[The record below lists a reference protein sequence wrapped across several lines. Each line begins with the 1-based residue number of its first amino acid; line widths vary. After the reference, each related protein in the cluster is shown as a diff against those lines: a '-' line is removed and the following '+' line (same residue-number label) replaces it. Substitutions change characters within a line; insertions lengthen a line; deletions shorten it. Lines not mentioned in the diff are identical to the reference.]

1 MMEPSLTPGPTHLD
15 GTVVLQ
21 IPLIYSKTKE
31 NWARSELSIGDV
43 QDPFLVSVHII
54 TNPGN
59 GRTLQKAMDNVL
71 AWIRPDLQ
79 LFRVSERGCWKKPER
94 CRTGIVIQLS
104 LAIILFLQEEYGEEQ
119 FQQLHQSLRRPPW
132 HYHHTEKVNGRMLP
146 YMPCNQ
152 DFFTLSG
159 STPLWAIRQVHY
171 GKEIVRFTIYC
182 SHENFVDMVK
192 MYQLI
197 LKREVSQKKGDFC
210 FFIVYSNMNMEIQF
224 SLKRLPK
231 DQYPTPAESAI
242 IEFRVKEIG
251 QLVPLL
257 PNPCTPISDI
267 RWQTEDY
274 DGNKI
279 LLQVRGSSRNSHRRP
294 ILSQLDPQLE
304 SSYTA
309 PATNTHRSRGP
320 ASYRNKHDQTLQPPS
335 RSKQHHR
342 LSQQD
347 LSSSCQG
354 DDSSQRSSSTSE
366 TSQTVQRSCSLYCLP
381 TVRHSPSP
389 APSLLSSSF
398 SDRTAA
404 FHFNIDDLEDAEETD
419 VDTGLKLT
427 SSDMSVVSAYTRLAA
442 NFQSFSSSPDKV
454 YRHPP
459 KAIPLRTRPLS
470 MHSNP
475 LPSYS
480 GFSCGSLPSLSDIS
494 FCGSSCPSSLK
505 PQQPQSASNPSHR
518 WTPSALRHSGDS
530 GHSTETESITL
541 RQQAGSHS
549 PPEED
554 PEQEFYI

>member
-1 MMEPSLTPGPTHLD
+1 MSLSSEMEKKPTED
-15 GTVVLQ
+15 DCVDSGAETAGSDFS
-21 IPLIYSKTKE
+21 PMSSTC
-31 NWARSELSIGDV
+31 SELSMGDV

-54 TNPGN
+54 TDPGN
-59 GRTLQKAMDNVL
+59 SRTLQKAMDNVL

-94 CRTGIVIQLS
+94 CRTGIVIQPS
-104 LAIILFLQEEYGEEQ
+104 LAIILFLQEDYGEEQ
-119 FQQLHQSLRRPPW
+119 FQRLHQSLRLPPW
-132 HYHHTEKVNGRMLP
+132 QYHHTERVNGRILP

-182 SHENFVDMVK
+182 SHENFVDMMK

-210 FFIVYSNMNMEIQF
+210 FFIVYSNMDMEIQL

-231 DQYPTPAESAI
+231 DQYPTPTESAI
-242 IEFRVKEIG
+242 IEFRVTEIG

-257 PNPCTPISDI
+257 PNPCTPISDV

-279 LLQVRGSSRNSHRRP
+279 LLQVRSSTRVSHRWP
-294 ILSQLDPQLE
+294 TLSQLDPQP
-304 SSYTA
+304 SCPA
-309 PATNTHRSRGP
+309 PATNTHHGRGP
-320 ASYRNKHDQTLQPPS
+320 AFYRNKRYQKLQPPS

-347 LSSSCQG
+347 LSSSCLG
-354 DDSSQRSSSTSE
+354 DNSSRRSSSSSE
-366 TSQTVQRSCSLYCLP
+366 TSWTVQRSCSLYCLP
-381 TVRHSPSP
+381 AVRHCPSQ

-404 FHFNIDDLEDAEETD
+404 FRFKIDALEDAEETD

-442 NFQSFSSSPDKV
+442 NFQSSSPDKV

-459 KAIPLRTRPLS
+459 RAVPLRTRPLS
-470 MHSNP
+470 MHNSP

-480 GFSCGSLPSLSDIS
+480 GLPCDSLPSLSDIS
-494 FCGSSCPSSLK
+494 FCGSSCLSSLK
-505 PQQPQSASNPSHR
+505 PQRPQSAFDPLHR
-518 WTPSALRHSGDS
+518 LTPSALRHSGDS
-530 GHSTETESITL
+530 GHSTETESISL
-541 RQQAGSHS
+541 RQQAGSHDL
-549 PPEED
+549 PEED

>member
-1 MMEPSLTPGPTHLD
+1 MEKKPTED
-15 GTVVLQ
+15 ECVDSGAETAGSDFS
-21 IPLIYSKTKE
+21 PMSSTC
-31 NWARSELSIGDV
+31 SELSIGDV

-54 TNPGN
+54 TDPGN

-94 CRTGIVIQLS
+94 CRTGIVIQPS

-132 HYHHTEKVNGRMLP
+132 QYHHTEKVNGRMLP

-210 FFIVYSNMNMEIQF
+210 FFIVYSNMNMEIQL

-320 ASYRNKHDQTLQPPS
+320 ASYRNKRYQKLQPPS

-366 TSQTVQRSCSLYCLP
+366 TSRTVQRSCSLYCLP
-381 TVRHSPSP
+381 TVRHSPFP

-459 KAIPLRTRPLS
+459 RAIPLRTRPLS
-470 MHSNP
+470 MHNNP

-480 GFSCGSLPSLSDIS
+480 GLSCGSLPSLSDIS

-505 PQQPQSASNPSHR
+505 PQRPQSASNPSHR
-518 WTPSALRHSGDS
+518 LTPSALRHCGDS

-541 RQQAGSHS
+541 RQQAGSHN

>member
-1 MMEPSLTPGPTHLD
+1 MG
-15 GTVVLQ
+15 
-21 IPLIYSKTKE
+21 
-31 NWARSELSIGDV
+31 NV
-43 QDPFLVSVHII
+43 QDPFLVCVHII
-54 TNPGN
+54 TEPGN
-59 GRTLQKAMDNVL
+59 GRTLQKAIDKVL

-94 CRTGIVIQLS
+94 CRTGIVFQPS

-132 HYHHTEKVNGRMLP
+132 QYHHTERVNGRMLP

-159 STPLWAIRQVHY
+159 SSPLWAIRQVHY

-197 LKREVSQKKGDFC
+197 LKKEVSQKKGDFC
-210 FFIVYSNMNMEIQF
+210 FFIVYSNMDMEIQL

-231 DQYPTPAESAI
+231 DQYPTPTESAI

-257 PNPCTPISDI
+257 PNPCTPISAV
-267 RWQTEDY
+267 RWQTEDH

-294 ILSQLDPQLE
+294 TLSQLDPQLE

-309 PATNTHRSRGP
+309 PATNTHRGQGP
-320 ASYRNKHDQTLQPPS
+320 ASCRNKRYQKLQPPS
-335 RSKQHHR
+335 HSKQHHR

-354 DDSSQRSSSTSE
+354 DDSSQRTSSTSE
-366 TSQTVQRSCSLYCLP
+366 TSWTVQRSCFLYCLP

-389 APSLLSSSF
+389 APLLLSSSF

-404 FHFNIDDLEDAEETD
+404 FRFNIDDLEDAEETD

-442 NFQSFSSSPDKV
+442 NFQSFSSPDKV

-459 KAIPLRTRPLS
+459 RAIPLRTRPLS
-470 MHSNP
+470 MHNNP

-480 GFSCGSLPSLSDIS
+480 GLSCGSLPSLSDIS

-505 PQQPQSASNPSHR
+505 PQWPQSTSSPSHR
-518 WTPSALRHSGDS
+518 LTPSALRHSGDS
-530 GHSTETESITL
+530 GHGTDTESITL
-541 RQQAGSHS
+541 RQQVGSHD